1 MINDLV
7 LKPDDYEP
15 DHVKHSVGGMGG
27 HLFRRAVHLA
37 MAILPLIY
45 YWHGEHISD
54 IFGITPP
61 QFASAVV
68 LILITAEAV
77 RLKTGSTIV
86 GQREYE
92 AHQISALAWGA
103 ISVVLVLLIAPEGG
117 LKGAAYG
124 VPLIWALT
132 FVDPLMG
139 ELRRADAAPRTV
151 AVAGVVA
158 CALVW
163 GGSGFWLGTPLW
175 RALLMAPV
183 TVAAEWPRLRWIDD
197 NGMMVLVP
205 LPLLLLLH
213 PWIV

>member
-1 MINDLV
+1 MTNSLILE
-7 LKPDDYEP
+7 PDDYEP

-37 MAILPLIY
+37 MAILPWIY
-45 YWHGEHISD
+45 YWHGDYIAE
-54 IFGITPP
+54 IFRVTPT

-77 RLKTGSTIV
+77 RLKIGFTIV

-103 ISVVLVLLIAPEGG
+103 IGVGLVLLVAPQAG

-124 VPLIWALT
+124 LPLVWSLT

-151 AVAGVVA
+151 AIAGVVA

-163 GGSGFWLGTPLW
+163 VGCGFWLGTPLW
-175 RALLMAPV
+175 LALLMAPL

-197 NGMMVLVP
+197 NGMMVLIP
-205 LPLLLLLH
+205 LTLLLLLH